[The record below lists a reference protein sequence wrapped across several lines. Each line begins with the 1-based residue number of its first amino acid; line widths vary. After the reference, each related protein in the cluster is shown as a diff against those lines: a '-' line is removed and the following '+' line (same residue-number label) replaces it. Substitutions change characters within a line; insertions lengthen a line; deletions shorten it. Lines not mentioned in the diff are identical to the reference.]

1 MDARGGTGDA
11 AGGGGCPAR
20 PGPAPG
26 IYERRRPESTTL
38 YQIVQQHLE
47 LVRRRVLRWF
57 ARSGLLDAADAR
69 DMLGWDNGGFSLDAS
84 VRITGEDRAGL
95 ERLLRYCARPPFA
108 LERLEQ
114 VGEHRVIYRLPK
126 PRRDGCTKLVLTPL
140 ELIDHLAALIPPPR
154 LHRHRYHGVLAPNSP
169 LRAAAVAY
177 GRDEDGSVAAVT
189 PDAAST
195 PTGEEKAS
203 RSAARY
209 LWSMLLAR
217 LLESLLSA
225 VDVPE
230 LRCGHAYRRLHHRG
244 CPGAAHSR
252 PHRRA
257 DRAAAD
263 CPGTRAT
270 GVGRR
275 ARGCRTRLG

>member
-1 MDARGGTGDA
+1 
-11 AGGGGCPAR
+11 
-20 PGPAPG
+20 
-26 IYERRRPESTTL
+26 
-38 YQIVQQHLE
+38 